1 MLARVFYQSWLLVW
15 SLWHITKKY
24 PRSSAILRFYT
35 ARKKLHSLAKVNLVG
50 ELTNDKDPNAISV
63 FLGEQQLGFIERNV
77 AIHLAVVMDMY
88 PRLKVI
94 G

>member
-1 MLARVFYQSWLLVW
+1 MLPEK
-15 SLWHITKKY
+15 I
-24 PRSSAILRFYT
+24 I
-35 ARKKLHSLAKVNLVG
+35 HSLATVNLVR

-77 AIHLAVVMDMY
+77 ALHLAVVMDMY

>member
-1 MLARVFYQSWLLVW
+1 MESMAHYKEILSFECN
-15 SLWHITKKY
+15 ITG
-24 PRSSAILRFYT
+24 IRFYT
-35 ARKKLHSLAKVNLVG
+35 ARKKLHSLAKVNLVR